1 MTSHMQREILDTC
14 SERGARQRHCQN
26 GLMSTKSKDAEPV
39 AGILCVDIHILA
51 EVAIAF
57 GCPLFHTDPFFVG
70 EAGFFLCTEC
80 GPVSF
85 DLRAV
90 VYMITKLKT
99 STMFLK
105 ILIVTFSHTFSLMH
119 RIHHWEYFYQS
130 ADIKQSFD
138 PKIQPVSPLSSLN
151 TPTSCRQT
159 FPVTEVHCHHL
170 DVLVTTSSQITVP
183 MGYLA

>member
-1 MTSHMQREILDTC
+1 MTSHMQRESLDTGSGC
-14 SERGARQRHCQN
+14 GARQQHRQN
-26 GLMSTKSKDAEPV
+26 VLVSTKSKDAKPV

-90 VYMITKLKT
+90 VYVITKLKT
-99 STMFLK
+99 SIMFLK
-105 ILIVTFSHTFSLMH
+105 ILIVTFSHTFSLTH
-119 RIHHWEYFYQS
+119 RRHHWQYFYQS

-138 PKIQPVSPLSSLN
+138 QKFNQSL
-151 TPTSCRQT
+151 PFHR
-159 FPVTEVHCHHL
+159 
-170 DVLVTTSSQITVP
+170 
-183 MGYLA
+183 